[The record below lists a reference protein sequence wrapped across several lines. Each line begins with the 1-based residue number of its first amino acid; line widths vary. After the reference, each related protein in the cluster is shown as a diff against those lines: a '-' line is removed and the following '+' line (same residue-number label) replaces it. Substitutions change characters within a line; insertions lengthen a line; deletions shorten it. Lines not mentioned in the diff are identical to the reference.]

1 MPAIACIVAGI
12 FLSDVEEDRRALF
25 IGTQQEKT
33 NIEPSSRPE
42 LPVQPI
48 PVEIVPVQPISPA
61 AHEELIAARQKR
73 IQELE
78 EAELARIAS

>member
-1 MPAIACIVAGI
+1 
-12 FLSDVEEDRRALF
+12 
-25 IGTQQEKT
+25 
-33 NIEPSSRPE
+33 
-42 LPVQPI
+42 VQPI